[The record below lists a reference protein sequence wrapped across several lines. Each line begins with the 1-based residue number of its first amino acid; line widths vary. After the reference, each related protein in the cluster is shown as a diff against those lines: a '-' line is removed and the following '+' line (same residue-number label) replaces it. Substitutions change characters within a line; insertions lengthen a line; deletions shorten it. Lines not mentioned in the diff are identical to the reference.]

1 MNQSA
6 LINFMQTLIRQQT
19 FSGEEKPGMALIAA
33 EMQQLGF
40 DRIWTDN
47 NGSVV
52 GVIEGASPG
61 KTLLFDSHCDTVG
74 IAPGSVWTR
83 DPFAAQIENGYC
95 YGRGSADMK
104 GVIAAMLHSAA
115 SVERAKISGRIAVSV
130 TVMEEVIEGIALKQV
145 MDDLRPD
152 MVVVGEPTDLNLSHG
167 GRGRAEIQ
175 LETIGRPA
183 HSSSPQFGLNAV
195 HEMIRVIDAI
205 EHLPVQSHPMIG
217 DAIFALCDIISDP
230 YPGYSVI
237 PSRCRATYDRRLLP
251 GETPE
256 SVLGAILDHPAL
268 AGIDFKAVISD
279 GAHETYTGSWLRSSK
294 FFPAWSLDEAHPFV
308 QSALSGLRKSGLK
321 PSMRAYRFCTNAAYS
336 AGMAGVPTIGFGPA
350 AEGDCHV
357 VDERLKLDDLM
368 AAANGYRG
376 IMEAVLGKE

>member
-6 LINFMQTLIRQQT
+6 LIAFMQTLVRQQT
-19 FSGEEKPGMALIAA
+19 YSGEERPGIELIAA
-33 EMQQLGF
+33 EMQRLGF
-40 DRIWTDN
+40 DRIWTDQH
-47 NGSVV
+47 GSVV
-52 GVIEGASPG
+52 GVIEGATSG
-61 KTLLFDSHCDTVG
+61 RTLLFDSHCDTVG
-74 IAPGSVWTR
+74 IAPGSIWTR
-83 DPFAAQIENGYC
+83 DPFGAQIENGIC
-95 YGRGSADMK
+95 YGRGTADMK

-115 SVERAKISGRIAVSV
+115 SVDRSKIKGRIAVSV

-145 MDDLRPD
+145 MDDLHPD
-152 MVVVGEPTDLNLSHG
+152 FVVIGEPTNLNLSHG

-195 HEMIRVIDAI
+195 HEMIKVIDAI
-205 EHLPVQSHPMIG
+205 EHLPIRSNLLMG

-256 SVLGAILDHPAL
+256 SVLSAITDHPAL
-268 AGIDFKAVISD
+268 IGIHFKAVVTD

-294 FFPAWSLDEAHPFV
+294 FFPAWTLTEDHPLV
-308 QSALSGLRKSGLK
+308 QSALTGLRKSGLN
-321 PSMRAYRFCTNAAYS
+321 PSLRAYRFCTNAAYS
-336 AGMAGVPTIGFGPA
+336 AGMAGVPTVGFGPA
-350 AEGDCHV
+350 EEGDCHV
-357 VDERLKLDDLM
+357 VDERLALADLM
-368 AAANGYRG
+368 AAAHGYQG
-376 IMEAVLGKE
+376 MIEAVLG

>member
-1 MNQSA
+1 MNPSA
-6 LINFMQTLIRQQT
+6 IITFMQTLVRTQT
-19 FSGEEKPGMALIAA
+19 FSGEEKPGIDLIAA
-33 EMQQLGF
+33 EMQTLGF
-40 DRIWTDN
+40 DRIWTDH

-52 GVIEGASPG
+52 GVIEGTTPG
-61 KTLLFDSHCDTVG
+61 KTMLLDSHCDTVG
-74 IAPGSVWTR
+74 IAPGSTWTR
-83 DPFAAQIENGYC
+83 DPFGAQIADGYC
-95 YGRGSADMK
+95 YGRGTADMK
-104 GVIAAMLHSAA
+104 GVIAAMVHAAA
-115 SVERAKISGRIAVSV
+115 SLDRTKISGRVAVSV

-145 MDDLRPD
+145 MDDLHPD
-152 MVVVGEPTDLNLSHG
+152 FVIIGEPTNLNLSHG

-195 HEMIRVIDAI
+195 HEMIKVIDAI
-205 EHLPVQSHPMIG
+205 EHLPVQSHLLMG

-256 SVLGAILDHPAL
+256 SVLAAISEHPAL

-294 FFPAWSLDEAHPFV
+294 FFPAWTLAEEHPLV
-308 QSALSGLRKSGLK
+308 QSALTGLRKSGLS
-321 PSMRAYRFCTNAAYS
+321 PALRAYRFCTNAAYS

-350 AEGDCHV
+350 EEGDCHV
-357 VDERLKLDDLM
+357 VDERLRLDDLI
-368 AAANGYRG
+368 AAAKGYRG
-376 IMEAVLGKE
+376 MIEAVLGK